1 MKWRLLTKCLVFVAF
16 GLTLL
21 FVGYSVGLLTQ
32 FRSDARFGGYCRIYD
47 KVFLD
52 KQLSTGAFD
61 IALRR
66 LEDNLD
72 SDVAATNYSPTL
84 ADLPRLLRG
93 TVFEHTQFNDDW
105 RNKAIAMAAGFHRD
119 RPDVVFSK
127 EVAQQLDTFVP
138 NNEIVRMSINT
149 YALYKPRAA
158 EVAVKQ
164 QAELDASREQAAGK
178 KIYADSFLGKKAP
191 KLKVQTWLTP
201 EPETKGKF
209 VLIDFWA
216 TWCGPCR
223 QTIPDL
229 NRLQE
234 KFKSRLVVIG
244 LGDEPAEKIAAMH
257 GVKPAYTLAFD
268 PQDQTKKAVNVDGIP
283 HVLLVDPE
291 GIVRWEGFPL
301 LEGHELTDGVV
312 EQLLNQ
318 FSMTASAESGR

>member
-1 MKWRLLTKCLVFVAF
+1 MKWRLLIKCLALVAS

-21 FVGYSVGLLTQ
+21 VIGYSAGLLTQ
-32 FRSDARFGGYCRIYD
+32 FRRDVRFGGYCRIYD

-61 IALRR
+61 IALKR

-72 SDVAATNYSPTL
+72 GDVAATNYRPTL

-93 TVFEHTQFNDDW
+93 TVFQHTRFNDDW
-105 RNKAIAMAAGFHRD
+105 RDKAIAMAVGFHRD

-127 EVAQQLDTFVP
+127 EVQQRLDAFVP
-138 NNEIVRMSINT
+138 TNEIVRRSIDT

-158 EVAVKQ
+158 EATLKQ
-164 QAELDASREQAAGK
+164 QAELDASRERAAGK
-178 KIYADSFLGKKAP
+178 KIWADSFLGKRAPDLKA
-191 KLKVQTWLTP
+191 QAWLTP

-223 QTIPDL
+223 QMIPAL
-229 NRLQE
+229 NHLQE
-234 KFKSRLVVIG
+234 KFKSRLVVVG
-244 LGDEPAEKIAAMH
+244 LGDETAEKIAAMR
-257 GVKPAYTLAFD
+257 GTKPAYALAFD
-268 PQDQTKKAVNVDGIP
+268 PQNQTKRAVNVGGIP
-283 HVLLVDPE
+283 HVLLMDPE

-312 EQLLNQ
+312 EQVLNQ
-318 FSMTASAESGR
+318 FTAAANAESGR